1 LPKKKKPE
9 SETSSEIV
17 QVCPEFAP
25 QFREDLLWWAK
36 TNPKLWDRLWE
47 MIESVMQDPFSGIG
61 KPEPLKHLGANLWS
75 RRINLEHRLIYRVEH
90 RRIFFLQARFHYGC

>member
-1 LPKKKKPE
+1 MPKKKKLE
-9 SETSSEIV
+9 SEPSSEIV
-17 QVCPEFAP
+17 RVCPEFAP
-25 QFREDLLWWAK
+25 QFREDLLWWVK

-47 MIESVMQDPFSGIG
+47 MIESVMQDPFNGIG

-90 RRIFFLQARFHYGC
+90 QRIFFLQARFHYG